1 MSGYYQYLEELKAEA
16 NPEGLSKQQ
25 TKQLKSELKIISQ
38 LLDKGVRSG
47 QNKLTPTNVI
57 NEELFSNLN
66 VEIKAKCTFLHEM
79 LETLV
84 VDELAVERNT
94 SKTADFKIKQALHS
108 LALLMN
114 VRNQRWSND
123 IPFILALAAVSY
135 GAGEMF
141 LTFLNNIGLTVSW
154 QTL

>member
-1 MSGYYQYLEELKAEA
+1 
-16 NPEGLSKQQ
+16 
-25 TKQLKSELKIISQ
+25 
-38 LLDKGVRSG
+38 
-47 QNKLTPTNVI
+47 
-57 NEELFSNLN
+57 
-66 VEIKAKCTFLHEM
+66 M

-84 VDELAVERNT
+84 VDELIVERNT

-123 IPFILALAAVSY
+123 IPFILTLAAVSY

-141 LTFLNNIGLTVSW
+141 LTF
-154 QTL
+154 